1 MRGRGSALTS
11 GSIVGVGMGVT
22 DGVMDGDFDS
32 NVMIVGL
39 EAILEYFNLGRL
51 MGALEER
58 R

>member
-1 MRGRGSALTS
+1 MRGRGSAFTS

-39 EAILEYFNLGRL
+39 EVILEYFNLGRL